1 MEARCAAM
9 DDRGGNTMTR
19 EEMVEGLID
28 KYSDFQMIKDDLKE
42 DSKVLDYKIKVT
54 TAKLSALGVN
64 VEDITIK

>member
-1 MEARCAAM
+1 MVMTEQ
-9 DDRGGNTMTR
+9 GGNTTTR
-19 EEMVEGLID
+19 EEMIEGLID

-42 DSKVLDYKIKVT
+42 ESKVLDYKIKVT

>member
-1 MEARCAAM
+1 
-9 DDRGGNTMTR
+9 MTR

-42 DSKVLDYKIKVT
+42 ESKVLDYKIKVT